1 MPVSIGADGAF
12 EGYAAVFS
20 APDLAADVILPGA
33 FRASLARR
41 PAADVRMLFQHDPA
55 EPIGVWTHL
64 TEDARGLFA
73 RGKLL
78 PEVMRGRELIAL
90 ITAGGID
97 GLSIGFR
104 TIRAR
109 RDALSGERRIAEI
122 DLWEISLVTFPMQPG
137 ARVKRA

>member
-1 MPVSIGADGAF
+1 MPVSIAADGVF

-64 TEDARGLFA
+64 AEDARGLFA
-73 RGKLL
+73 RGTLL
-78 PEVMRGRELIAL
+78 PGVMRGRELIAL

-109 RDALSGERRIAEI
+109 RDALSGERRISEI

-137 ARVKRA
+137 ARVKKP